1 MIIAN
6 TLRINKATPTILR
19 FISDILMINNTGMMR
34 LLEKILNEMAAME
47 ERSILLLWKS
57 ILSSVIFVSL
67 FVNSFFSSSITSIRD
82 RSMVLPSLL
91 VSESRM
97 SPTPDIKATGVM
109 HDCKN
114 CVNDCMDS
122 I

>member
-1 MIIAN
+1 MMAN

-19 FISDILMINNTGMMR
+19 FISEILIINNTGIMR
-34 LLEKILNEMAAME
+34 LLEKMLNEMAAME
-47 ERSILLLWKS
+47 ERSIRLLRKS

-67 FVNSFFSSSITSIRD
+67 FVNSFLSSSITRILD
-82 RSMVLPSLL
+82 RSIVLPSLL
-91 VSESRM
+91 VSESRI
-97 SPTPDIKATGVM
+97 SPTPDINATGVI

-114 CVNDCMDS
+114 CVKDCMDS